1 MAVIGKIQKNS
12 LLLLVVV
19 GLAMLAFIFTDFI
32 KGGGSGPEQIPTAT
46 LYGDPID
53 EQAFR
58 DLKDDY
64 VLRAQNDFAYQQKEF
79 TDADRKL
86 AENDAF
92 NELVRKTIL
101 NQEFEKL
108 GIVCTP
114 DELNDMI
121 LGDHIHPWVRQ
132 IPLFNG
138 PGGFSKDSVQN
149 YITTLEIEPVG
160 ADDETMQGWK
170 DQRKQ
175 WKNFE
180 DELKSARQADKY
192 VSMIRSGLYVNKLET
207 ENQYSA
213 LYSKKQVKFV
223 MQRYRD
229 IPEEEVTLTDEDLKA
244 FYEEHKNESLYEQ
257 EESAAIR
264 MVYFPIQ
271 PTAEDMEEIKSNMET
286 LKEPFKNAVSD
297 IGFVYQNSDS
307 DYLSDSTIFKLGMGA
322 QNFGFNNA
330 PGAGVYPEAMDE
342 MMQNAETGDVVGP
355 FMAFD
360 NKAKQNM
367 LVIAKV
373 TDTPTE
379 KQAWVRHILIGAGAT
394 RTEERAKEIA
404 DSVMRVIRANDN
416 FVEMVNAVSEDPGS
430 KQTGGEYKWFDERTM
445 VPEFTEASFNGP
457 IGKLQL
463 VKTAYGYHI
472 VEVLGQADRKTPKL
486 AVVGKFVKPS
496 ETTIRRTEERAYD
509 FIYQVTES
517 AMDSA
522 FSKIALDSNM
532 TPQATKMFISN
543 EFVIGMAETSKIMKF
558 AFNAAATE
566 GEISNPILD
575 DGKYVVAILDNKI
588 EEGVPAFEDIKEV
601 MRAEALKEKQ
611 AEKYIEIMSGK
622 NSLEEIGELLTYG
635 GIQTAELSFDSKS
648 VYNGGGQEPAVIGA
662 LFRDELKTGN
672 MTVPIQGKDGVYVFI
687 VESETPAPETTDTEV
702 VRAPLEVQRKGSA
715 DQAVI
720 QGLREKADL
729 EDNRKKIEFR

>member
-53 EQAFR
+53 ELEFR
-58 DLKDDY
+58 ALKDDY
-64 VLRAQNDFAYQQKEF
+64 VLRAQNDFAYQQKDF
-79 TDADRKL
+79 TDAARRS

-92 NELVRKTIL
+92 NELIRRTIL
-101 NQEFEKL
+101 SQEFEKL
-108 GIVCTP
+108 GLLCTT

-149 YITTLEIEPVG
+149 YITSLEIEPVG
-160 ADDETMQGWK
+160 GTPEQLEGWK
-170 DQRKQ
+170 EQRKQ
-175 WKNFE
+175 WKSFE
-180 DELKSARQADKY
+180 EELKSARTADKY
-192 VSMIRSGLYVNKLET
+192 VSMIRKGLYVTKLEAD
-207 ENQYSA
+207 NQYDA
-213 LYSKKQVKFV
+213 LYKKRQVKFV

-229 IPEEEVTLTDEDLKA
+229 IPEEQVTLTEEDLKA
-244 FYEEHKNESLYEQ
+244 YYEEHKNESIYEQ
-257 EESAAIR
+257 QEAAEIR

-271 PTAEDMEEIKSNMET
+271 PTAEDMEDISTNMEM
-286 LKEPFKNAVSD
+286 LKEPFKNAISN

-322 QNFGFNNA
+322 QNFSFNNER
-330 PGAGVYPEAMDE
+330 GAGVYPESMDE
-342 MMQNAETGDVVGP
+342 MLQNAEVGDVVGP
-355 FMAFD
+355 FMAYD
-360 NKAKQNM
+360 NKAKKEM
-367 LVIAKV
+367 LAIAKV
-373 TDTPTE
+373 TDAPTE
-379 KQAWVRHILIGAGAT
+379 KQAWVRHILISAGAT

-404 DSVMRVIRANDN
+404 DSVMRVINANDN

-430 KQTGGEYKWFDERTM
+430 KQSGGEYKWFDEKTM

-486 AVVGKFVKPS
+486 AIVGKFVKPS

-509 FIYQVTES
+509 FIYQVTE
-517 AMDSA
+517 ADMDSA

-558 AFNAAATE
+558 AFNAAASE
-566 GEISNPILD
+566 GDISNPILD
-575 DGKYVVAILDNKI
+575 DGKYVVVILDNKI
-588 EEGVPAFEDIKEV
+588 EEGTPEYEDIKEV

-611 AEKYIEIMSGK
+611 AEKYIEIMTGPQ
-622 NSLEEIGELLTYG
+622 SLEEIGERLTYG
-635 GIQTAELSFDSKS
+635 GVQTAELSFDSKS
-648 VYNGGGQEPAVIGA
+648 VYNGGGAEPAVVGA
-662 LFRDELKTGN
+662 LFREELAVGS
-672 MTVPIQGKDGVYVFI
+672 MTVPIKGNEGVYVFI
-687 VESETPAPETTDTEV
+687 VESETPAPETTDKEV
-702 VRAPLEVQRKGSA
+702 VRAPLKVQRMGGA

-720 QGLREKADL
+720 EALREKADL
-729 EDNRKKIEFR
+729 EDNRKKIEYR